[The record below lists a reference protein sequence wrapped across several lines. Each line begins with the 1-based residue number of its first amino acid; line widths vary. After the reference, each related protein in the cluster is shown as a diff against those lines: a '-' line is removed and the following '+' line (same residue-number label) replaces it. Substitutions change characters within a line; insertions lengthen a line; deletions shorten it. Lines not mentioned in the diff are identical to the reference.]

1 MRNGNFLRA
10 ALFAAGALC
19 ASLAAAQG
27 GWPSKPVRF
36 IVSFPPGGSSD
47 LVARLLAPRLA
58 ERLGQPW
65 LVENRPGAGGNIG
78 VDLVAKAPADGY
90 TVGIAAA
97 GALTINAH
105 LYPSMPFDPQKDL
118 APVSMLAMIPIVVV
132 AHPSLGAG
140 SLRELLALARSRPGE
155 LSFGTTGAGSSMHLA
170 GEMLKQMAEVSMVHV
185 PYKGSGPAA
194 ADAASGQLPLAI
206 VDLTSA
212 LPFIRAG
219 RLRAIAVTGA
229 ARSASAPDIPT
240 VAESG
245 LAGFDA
251 VGWFGAVAPA
261 GTPAPVVARLSAE
274 IAEALRSRDLRER
287 ILAGGAE
294 PEPSTPEQFAERIRS
309 ESAGWARVVRAAG
322 LKLN

>member
-1 MRNGNFLRA
+1 MGNFLRA
-10 ALFAAGALC
+10 ALLVAAVLGAPPC
-19 ASLAAAQG
+19 AAQG
-27 GWPSKPVRF
+27 AWPSKPIRF
-36 IVSFPPGGSSD
+36 VVSFPPGGSSD
-47 LVARLLAPRLA
+47 LVARLLAPRLG
-58 ERLGQPW
+58 ERLGQPL

-90 TVGIAAA
+90 TLGLAAA

-118 APVSMLAMIPIVVV
+118 APVSMLAMIPIVIV
-132 AHPSLGAG
+132 ASPSLGAG
-140 SLRELLALARSRPGE
+140 SLRELLALARARPGA

-170 GEMLKQMAEVSMVHV
+170 GEALNQAAEVSMVHV

-212 LPFIRAG
+212 LPYLRAG
-219 RLRAIAVTGA
+219 RLRALAVTGA
-229 ARSASAPDIPT
+229 ARSVAAPEIPT

-245 LAGFDA
+245 FAGFDA

-261 GTPAPVVARLSAE
+261 GTPAPVIARLGAE
-274 IAEALRSRDLRER
+274 IGEALRSRELRER

-294 PEPSTPEQFAERIRS
+294 PEASTPEQLAERIRA
-309 ESAGWARVVRAAG
+309 ESARWAGLVRTAG